1 MKVRVFLLLMGSS
14 LMLVAAAHTQDTA
27 PAELPSAPSASQQKT
42 QPPKPAPPA
51 PPAATN
57 QQQPTPQTSPTS
69 TGSKPDASAPTAN
82 SRQPGASPQQEG
94 TTPPAAPTPED
105 DTVATIVK
113 RVNEVNVVFTVTDKH
128 GRYVRDLKKNDF
140 KIVDDGKPAL
150 ELRSFRAETDLPLE
164 AGLLID
170 ASNSI
175 RDRFKFEQ
183 EAAIEF
189 LNQTVRRKYDRAFV
203 VGFDAT
209 PEVTQDFTDS
219 TEALSVGVRALR
231 PGGGTALFDA
241 LYFACRDKLLKSSPN
256 GAVRRAII
264 LLSDGDDNQ
273 SHVTREEAIEMA
285 ERAEVV
291 VYTISTNLTG
301 SGGKHGDKILERIA
315 EATGGRSYVPFQLT
329 EVANAFAA
337 IQEEL
342 RSQYAISYKPADFKP
357 DGRYRTIEIAAKNQK
372 GLHVRSRRGYYAPVQ

>member
-1 MKVRVFLLLMGSS
+1 MKARVILLLIGSS
-14 LMLVAAAHTQDTA
+14 FALTTAATTQDTT
-27 PAELPSAPSASQQKT
+27 PAELPSAPSTAKQQA
-42 QPPKPAPPA
+42 QPPKPAPPPPQAATDQQNSPPASPSQPAASPPQEAPA
-51 PPAATN
+51 PPAA
-57 QQQPTPQTSPTS
+57 PAPQ
-69 TGSKPDASAPTAN
+69 
-82 SRQPGASPQQEG
+82 
-94 TTPPAAPTPED
+94 D
-105 DTVATIVK
+105 DSVATIVK
-113 RVNEVNVVFTVTDKH
+113 RVNEVNVVFTVTDRH
-128 GRYVRDLKKNDF
+128 GHYVRDLKKNDF
-140 KIVDDGKPAL
+140 KIIDDNKPVI
-150 ELRSFRAETDLPLE
+150 EIRSFRAETDLPLE

-183 EAAIEF
+183 DAAIEF

-209 PEVTQDFTDS
+209 PEVTQDFTDN

-256 GAVRRAII
+256 IAVRRAII

-329 EVANAFAA
+329 EVANAFAS

-342 RSQYAISYKPADFKP
+342 RSQYAISYKPADFRP
-357 DGRYRTIEIAAKNQK
+357 DGRYRTIEIAARQK

>member
-1 MKVRVFLLLMGSS
+1 MKVRIILLLLGFSFV
-14 LMLVAAAHTQDTA
+14 LMTTAHTQDTA
-27 PAELPSAPSASQQKT
+27 AADLPSAPSASRQNT
-42 QPPKPAPPA
+42 QNKPAPPPPQA
-51 PPAATN
+51 ASDQQGAPAAS
-57 QQQPTPQTSPTS
+57 QP
-69 TGSKPDASAPTAN
+69 
-82 SRQPGASPQQEG
+82 QPGAPPQPEG
-94 TTPPAAPTPED
+94 AAAPAASTTED
-105 DTVATIVK
+105 DSVATILK
-113 RVNEVNVVFTVTDKH
+113 RVDEVNVVFTVTDKH
-128 GRYVRDLKKNDF
+128 GHYVRDLKRNDF
-140 KIVDDGKPAL
+140 KIIDDSKPIL
-150 ELRSFRAETDLPLE
+150 EIRSFRAETNLPIE

-189 LNQTVRRKYDRAFV
+189 LNQTVRQKYDQAFV

-209 PEVTQDFTDS
+209 PEVTQDFTDN
-219 TEALSVGVRALR
+219 TEALSVGIRALR

-241 LYFACRDKLLKSSPN
+241 VYFACRDKLLKSSPN
-256 GAVRRAII
+256 GAVRRVII

-301 SGGKHGDKILERIA
+301 SGGHGDKILQRIA

-342 RSQYAISYKPADFKP
+342 RSQYAISYKPADFRP

-372 GLHVRSRRGYYAPVQ
+372 GLRVRCRRGYYAPAQ